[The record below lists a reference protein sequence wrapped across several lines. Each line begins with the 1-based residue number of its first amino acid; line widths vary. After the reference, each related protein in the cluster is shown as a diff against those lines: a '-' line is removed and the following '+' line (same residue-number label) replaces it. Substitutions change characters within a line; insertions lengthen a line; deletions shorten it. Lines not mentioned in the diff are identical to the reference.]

1 MYNVSTRVIQTKR
14 HGIEVFTA
22 LFLVNGKIEY
32 KTEFLSKG
40 LAIAWLTKKTNNFKG
55 LV

>member
-1 MYNVSTRVIQTKR
+1 MYNVSTKIIQTKR
-14 HGIEVFTA
+14 RGIEVFTA

>member
-1 MYNVSTRVIQTKR
+1 MYNVSTRIIQTKR

-22 LFLVNGKIEY
+22 LFLVNGRIEF

-40 LAIAWLTKKTNNFKG
+40 LAIAWLSKKTNNFKG
-55 LV
+55 LA

>member
-1 MYNVSTRVIQTKR
+1 MNVSTKVIQSKK

-22 LFLVNGKIEY
+22 LFLVNGKIEF
-32 KTEFLSKG
+32 KSEFLSKG
-40 LAIAWLTKKTNNFKG
+40 MANVWLNKKINTWRG